1 VLLEITWGEAFFY
14 PFYTQLTHESE
25 APDVWADGP
34 ILLRPPGRDADHES
48 NRKLKSARIMPNY
61 RSGSQKNVH
70 VVGAFS
76 QPESFLWSRHH
87 YH

>member
-1 VLLEITWGEAFFY
+1 MLLEITWGEAFFY
-14 PFYTQLTHESE
+14 PFHTQLTHESE

-61 RSGSQKNVH
+61 RSVSQNKCD
-70 VVGAFS
+70 GIAAYS
-76 QPESFLWSRHH
+76 QPESFL
-87 YH
+87 